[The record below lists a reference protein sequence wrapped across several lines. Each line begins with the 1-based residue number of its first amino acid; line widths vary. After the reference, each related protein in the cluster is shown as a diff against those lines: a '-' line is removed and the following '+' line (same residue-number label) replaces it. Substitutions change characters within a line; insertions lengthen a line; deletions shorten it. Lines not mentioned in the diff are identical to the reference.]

1 MNGSFS
7 EFRPLLFRF
16 PFFSALSLYFSLCSS
31 ITFHF
36 IPFPE
41 PSKPNDDEK
50 ENGSSRARSHFF
62 SSEQFDLVI
71 RLSQSGACHTPISIL
86 SGNRRL
92 CLVNC
97 SSVSFDHS
105 LNFASTHVFGSR
117 YFHTIHF
124 NLVLLRAFFSLI
136 VRISIHSNSFTV
148 LHLTEANCL
157 LNCLSAVTTSE
168 TYQGETERR
177 TRKKSSEQRVLIC
190 ICYTFHATV
199 YDVRSI

>member
-1 MNGSFS
+1 MM
-7 EFRPLLFRF
+7 
-16 PFFSALSLYFSLCSS
+16 
-31 ITFHF
+31 
-36 IPFPE
+36 
-41 PSKPNDDEK
+41 EK